1 MDKTEEKLN
10 ITIEE
15 EPYEDEYPQIREE
28 TIELFTGDRNSAE
41 AVTEYINGFLEGFI
55 ITTNK
60 NIQIQISLEDNPD
73 IVLFDVVD
81 YSGSKFIPLRV
92 KAIDEKNDIFNLSH
106 ERFALSDNLRIIVKG
121 NIDTEVKIKVRWC

>member
-1 MDKTEEKLN
+1 MDRTEEKVN

-15 EPYEDEYPQIREE
+15 EPYEEGSSLIKEE

-41 AVTEYINGFLEGFI
+41 ATTELINGFLEGFI
-55 ITTNK
+55 ISTNK
-60 NIQIQISLEDNPD
+60 NIQIQISLVDNPE

-92 KAIDEKNDIFNLSH
+92 RAIDERNDVFNLSQ
-106 ERFALSDNLRIIVKG
+106 EKYALNDNLRIVVKG

>member
-15 EPYEDEYPQIREE
+15 EPYEDEYHQIREE